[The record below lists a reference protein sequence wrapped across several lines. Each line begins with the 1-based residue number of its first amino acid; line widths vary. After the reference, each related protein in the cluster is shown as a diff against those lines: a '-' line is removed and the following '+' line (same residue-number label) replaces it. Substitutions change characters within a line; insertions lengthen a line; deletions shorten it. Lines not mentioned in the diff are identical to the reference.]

1 MSRPVRPYRRVCEGS
16 RASWRNLT
24 VNVVRSL
31 DRSVTELLFDIAER
45 HAQGFPVPESALTV
59 MAMTSGAAASSADLD
74 LLYRDLH
81 AAHLHPLWRIERN
94 LLTEHPMPRAI
105 PWVWRAADMYPLGER
120 AIRAVPVNRGG
131 ERRVL
136 SLGNP
141 GLGGAPYA
149 AGTLWGALQ
158 CLGPGETAPVHRHTP
173 GAIRFVLTG
182 TGVWTTVNGDRC
194 DMGPGDLVLTP
205 SWYWHDHTNSGDR
218 AMFWFDGL
226 DLPMVEALD
235 AVFYEQYPE
244 HAQPAAGHNRSGR
257 RSRAIRPGTPRRGH
271 IRAQRPRSRPR
282 CLSTAGRTPTRNWA
296 GWRGSGR
303 KLPASARNSP
313 TPRPAAACCPRWRAR
328 CTGWPPI
335 GAAQRSGGPVTPSS
349 SCSAARVAARSA
361 AADWS
366 GPRATCSWFPPGCPP
381 RTDRESARTCS
392 SCRTRPC
399 CARSAYTA
407 KRRFREA
414 PGPDRPPG

>member
-1 MSRPVRPYRRVCEGS
+1 
-16 RASWRNLT
+16 
-24 VNVVRSL
+24 
-31 DRSVTELLFDIAER
+31 
-45 HAQGFPVPESALTV
+45 
-59 MAMTSGAAASSADLD
+59 MTSGAAAASADLD
-74 LLYRDLH
+74 SLYRDLR

-149 AGTLWGALQ
+149 AGTLWGPLQ
-158 CLGPGETAPVHRHTP
+158 CLGPGETAPAHRHTP

-226 DLPMVEALD
+226 DLPIVEALD

-244 HAQPAAGHNRSGR
+244 HAQPPPGTTGRGR

-271 IRAQRPRSRPR
+271 IRAR
-282 CLSTAGRTPTRNWA
+282 
-296 GWRGSGR
+296 
-303 KLPASARNSP
+303 
-313 TPRPAAACCPRWRAR
+313 
-328 CTGWPPI
+328 I

-381 RTDRESARTCS
+381 RTGRESARTCS
-392 SCRTRPC
+392 NCRTRLC